1 MLAAV
6 ADQFT
11 VIRSHFGG
19 NNMVEGFWIVQYQG
33 IQGNAGGV
41 VLFLNGHVLGGDSGY
56 IYTGTYKTTGNTL
69 SARVVVRNF
78 APEIPNVLGK
88 QGEVELMLQGTVGT
102 QVIKA
107 SASLINEQGAGL
119 VAKLTKVSN
128 LPA

>member
-1 MLAAV
+1 
-6 ADQFT
+6 
-11 VIRSHFGG
+11 
-19 NNMVEGFWIVQYQG
+19 MVEGFWIVQYQG